1 MHAYLSLPSS
11 LSLSPSLWV
20 RSLIRLELCKR
31 HDPLNVFAM
40 HNTRDYCLKQNGSLW
55 LRPKAEYTYGES
67 DVISSYHIYDSCFS
81 AML

>member
-1 MHAYLSLPSS
+1 
-11 LSLSPSLWV
+11 
-20 RSLIRLELCKR
+20 
-31 HDPLNVFAM
+31 M